1 MSKGGNGI
9 TAAQPLWTEP
19 TRVLR
24 GHLGHTGLRGL
35 SWEPAQ
41 PVRCCD
47 SLRTD
52 VPSQGFTGNPR
63 NTASCNNLDTD
74 PTGPQ
79 ATASLV
85 PSSGASDPTFAVSS
99 EVLRAPEPRGNF
111 TRLGGVRYR
120 LCCCAPLPPRQ
131 LPQLPDP
138 PLSWPLEVATDF
150 ATNRASRAGKEL
162 SRLCR
167 GPGAAV
173 AASRLRHS
181 GVGERTRT
189 WGGKETELLRDLG
202 KEARGT
208 AYPPRCPL
216 CSAPPWPE
224 KATAPPNSGAETD
237 CRVQALYQLP
247 SVTPQGAEHEAGQST
262 SMASVARE
270 AHSVKDYSLR
280 YLQRIRVGCAVLGWG
295 RVFFFVASLFS
306 DFLEICISHPPPKEG
321 DLSATPRLPPLLDTP
336 GSGTLSRSLPPTPPA
351 G

>member
-1 MSKGGNGI
+1 M
-9 TAAQPLWTEP
+9 
-19 TRVLR
+19 
-24 GHLGHTGLRGL
+24 
-35 SWEPAQ
+35 
-41 PVRCCD
+41 RCCD

-162 SRLCR
+162 SRLRR